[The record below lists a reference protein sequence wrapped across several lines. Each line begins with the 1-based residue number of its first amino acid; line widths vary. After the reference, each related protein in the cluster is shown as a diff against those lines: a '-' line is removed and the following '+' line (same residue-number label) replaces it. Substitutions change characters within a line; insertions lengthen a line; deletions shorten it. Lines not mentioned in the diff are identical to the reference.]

1 MLLVYSQGGLATT
14 AAQRYNSQ
22 TLPIA
27 FNSSNFVVLVTNPG
41 GDGGNGICS
50 AYPTGKNTFNASI
63 TNVNNTYLAGQARYI
78 AAYI

>member
-27 FNSSNFVVLVTNPG
+27 FNSSSFVVVVTNPG

-50 AYPTGKNTFNASI
+50 AYPTGKNTFNLSI
-63 TNVNNTYLAGQARYI
+63 TNTGNTYLAGQARYI